1 MMNAVPLVDRNRFF
15 KQPSSGREGARRR
28 MRMLGCLA
36 IAALALGSLSPEA
49 WAQKRS
55 KTKLEVKQ
63 SRLGEEIKRAQTRG
77 ELNGIISRAGS
88 QGLVTNG
95 LIDEMNRCIA
105 SGSTRER
112 NNCTYAVSQLVE
124 PKHAGL
130 ILKRLQRLIEYDDNP
145 EMRAMACTAIGRLG
159 AKAAAPAIDQLA
171 KATED
176 ATAPVRR
183 EALVALGKI
192 RAKKQG
198 PAILKRALMEDEVT
212 QTRQAAILALG
223 EVGYTAAAKD
233 LEQLLRHSSEVI
245 RLTAAKSLC
254 TMDLPTGRK
263 FAEAALRGEDEYM
276 RKDAIWIL
284 SGLKPKWATNALAS
298 LLDDKVLSVQ
308 IEAAKALS
316 IQKDMR
322 GTRWLILSSQKAT
335 EAEDYALVN
344 RLEQAIE
351 DAKVP
356 SHQRKAILTEA
367 SRAKKAGGQRR

>member
-1 MMNAVPLVDRNRFF
+1 MKNAEPLADRDPFF
-15 KQPSSGREGARRR
+15 KRPLSLRRLR
-28 MRMLGCLA
+28 RMLGCLA
-36 IAALALGSLSPEA
+36 IAALALGSLSADA
-49 WAQKRS
+49 WAQRRS

-63 SRLGEEIKRAQTRG
+63 SRLGEEIRRAQTRG
-77 ELNGIISRAGS
+77 ELNGIVSRANS

-95 LIDEMNRCIA
+95 LMDEMNHCIG

-112 NNCTYAVSQLVE
+112 INCTYAVSQLVE
-124 PKHAGL
+124 SRHAGL
-130 ILKRLQRLIEYDDNP
+130 ILRRLQRLIEYDENM

-159 AKAAAPAIDQLA
+159 PKAGAPAVEQLVRA
-171 KATED
+171 AED

-183 EALVALGKI
+183 EAFVALGKLK
-192 RAKKQG
+192 AKKQG
-198 PAILKRALMEDEVT
+198 PHILKRALMEDEVT

-223 EVGYTAAAKD
+223 EIGYTAAARD
-233 LEQLLRHSSEVI
+233 LAGLLSHSSEVI

-254 TMDLPTGRK
+254 VMDQPAGRK
-263 FAEAALRGEDEYM
+263 FAEAALRGEDEYR

-284 SGLKPKWATNALAS
+284 SGLKPKWTADAIAS

-316 IQKDMR
+316 LQKDMR
-322 GTRWLILSSQKAT
+322 GTRWLVLSSQKAAQ
-335 EAEDYALVN
+335 AEDYALVN

-356 SHQRKAILTEA
+356 THQRKAILTEA
-367 SRAKKAGGQRR
+367 GRKAKKAGSKR